1 MLILSW
7 NKRSFGSLKITD
19 PFTTYSSQEQT
30 KLKSGH
36 LRSGAKVTETLR
48 HNGDAGQP
56 SRNREERGASS
67 LSRHLMPTTCQR
79 PWRTRK
85 ARWMPRD
92 NGKRRRLRLSLSST
106 CRVQITP
113 FNPDR
118 RRRRLGAFHRL
129 REFPA
134 SLVYDLAAL
143 LRSHVQYVQRE
154 RRSIFFVR
162 KRSIDTGMYLIVTCC
177 TGKLPNTHY
186 HNLGTVSWNSLY
198 PVYTIQTAVKPVVK
212 LGSTTGLT
220 TGCIHDTTGCQT
232 GLTTGLTTRID
243 NRLYRVNGA

>member
-1 MLILSW
+1 LHADSELKQTQLWFAENNGPIYYIL
-7 NKRSFGSLKITD
+7 
-19 PFTTYSSQEQT
+19 Q
-30 KLKSGH
+30 
-36 LRSGAKVTETLR
+36 SGADETQVWALAQWRESNGNAPSQRRRRTTESQQR
-48 HNGDAGQP
+48 
-56 SRNREERGASS
+56 RERCVLTVATFNADDLPAPLAYTKSS
-67 LSRHLMPTTCQR
+67 LNAERQRQETPAALVAFKHL
-79 PWRTRK
+79 
-85 ARWMPRD
+85 
-92 NGKRRRLRLSLSST
+92 
-106 CRVQITP
+106 QITP

-186 HNLGTVSWNSLY
+186 HNLGTVS
-198 PVYTIQTAVKPVVK
+198 
-212 LGSTTGLT
+212 
-220 TGCIHDTTGCQT
+220 
-232 GLTTGLTTRID
+232 
-243 NRLYRVNGA
+243 